1 MRQLIIVLGLLLATS
16 WQGAQAAV
24 ELTDLYQHRVPVT
37 SQANA
42 ERDRALQDA
51 LRATLLKLSGDTEL
65 LDQPSIAEALR
76 DVRSYVVQYGY
87 QQEEQLW
94 LWAQFDQPRIDR
106 LIQQAGSG
114 IWSNLRPR
122 LLVWLVAE
130 DEQGKR
136 ELYAA
141 DSEALLVQQVRN
153 AAEQRGLPI
162 QLPLMDLNDSMTVS
176 VIDVWARFM
185 DTLNFGAARYSPD
198 GMVVARVYPNP
209 NQDELNAP
217 TWAGDWTLHLA
228 DLRWRGT
235 VTGMDFSSLGA
246 QMMQDVT
253 AQLAAR
259 YRIGSQSEQ
268 RIDWTVTIQNLRS
281 VDDTIAAEQFLAQL
295 PSVNKVQLTGYGK
308 GVAQF
313 RLALQTD
320 PAQIRQAMTL
330 SKRLQALE
338 TESQAEFRWIINP

>member
-1 MRQLIIVLGLLLATS
+1 MRQLIIVVALLLATS
-16 WQGAQAAV
+16 WQGANAAV
-24 ELTDLYQHRVPVT
+24 ELTDLYQHRVAVT

-42 ERDRALQDA
+42 ERDRALQEA

-65 LDQPSIAEALR
+65 LQQPAVSAALR

-87 QQEEQLW
+87 QQDDQLW
-94 LWAQFDQPRIDR
+94 LWAQFDQPRLDR
-106 LIQQAGSG
+106 LIQDAGSG

-122 LLVWLVAE
+122 MLVWFVAE

-136 ELYAA
+136 ELYPA
-141 DSEALLVQQVRN
+141 DSEAIVVQQLRN

-185 DTLNFGAARYSPD
+185 DTLSFGAARYSSD
-198 GMVVARVYPNP
+198 GMVVARIYPNP
-209 NQDELNAP
+209 NQDDLNAP
-217 TWAGDWTLHLA
+217 KWAGDWSLHVA

-235 VTGMDFSSLGA
+235 VSGMDFDTLGA
-246 QMMQDVT
+246 AIIEDVT

-259 YRIGSQSEQ
+259 YRISSQSEQ
-268 RIDWTVTIQNLRS
+268 RMDWTVNIQNLRS

-295 PSVNKVQLTGYGK
+295 PSVSKVQLIGYGK
-308 GVAQF
+308 GVGQF
-313 RLALQTD
+313 RMSLQTD
-320 PAQIRQAMTL
+320 PAQIRQAMML
-330 SKRLQALE
+330 SKRMQALE
-338 TESQAEFRWIINP
+338 TDSQTDFRWIINP